1 MWSPISSQGPNM
13 TNGGIW
19 PIWGWSTD
27 PEPTTPACPPFIFW
41 PLWLHFSRF
50 RASWAF
56 RPFPRGVCQLS
67 GGESWCTDASRAPPN
82 PQHLLPF
89 VILLGKWYWLTSAIG
104 FQCTQTFHIPAAS
117 EFPKNFQFGHLI
129 RSNHIFFPLNLQSQS
144 QSETTELNKKEG
156 RGGLDLHRKRRMMTD
171 GVRWLARSKLFLSSA
186 SSPCDKGCQNV
197 AFFCDQKPGSEAPC
211 FPTTKTHPITPQILL
226 IGITPGT
233 LGHNVHCQFRCLVNR
248 PEVHTIV
255 IVASLF

>member
-13 TNGGIW
+13 TNRGIW

-117 EFPKNFQFGHLI
+117 EFPKNSI
-129 RSNHIFFPLNLQSQS
+129 RTPLEDFPYFIDSGCTQACRKVVDYLTRCINQMKGALDG
-144 QSETTELNKKEG
+144 ENIEIILRH
-156 RGGLDLHRKRRMMTD
+156 RG
-171 GVRWLARSKLFLSSA
+171 F
-186 SSPCDKGCQNV
+186 
-197 AFFCDQKPGSEAPC
+197 
-211 FPTTKTHPITPQILL
+211 
-226 IGITPGT
+226 
-233 LGHNVHCQFRCLVNR
+233 
-248 PEVHTIV
+248 
-255 IVASLF
+255 